1 MADRSATRL
10 LPFFVHHALVLW
22 AILVLVVGATKA
34 QKVARLSL
42 FGASDVGLAFA
53 QDAAVLLF
61 ALALFLGVFAWRSKH
76 RSTLAS
82 ALEVGVHVLVPIF
95 VVLAVF
101 EHAFFLTTGSLLDGT
116 YAAMRLHSI
125 GQDLAIIRSELNAVT
140 VAALVFPF
148 GWSAGVYWWFRR
160 RPAADAAVTSG
171 PPPRLSAKGVG
182 ASAVG
187 LGLLAFG
194 LSFVPVTESA
204 APLQPHFLV
213 GFIESAISK
222 NSNLPRIGRPKR
234 ALPDGPTKLVGN
246 GEGAA
251 KNAILVILESTGA
264 RATSVYVPDVT
275 ENGEATTPALERLA
289 KRGAVVERAYT
300 SVPHTT
306 KALVSLNCGLYPR
319 MSPGTEEAKFGAIPT
334 ECLADLLRQQGFA
347 TGYFQS
353 AEENYERRAD
363 LVREFGFEDFAGKE
377 SLDGTGFDEASYFG
391 WEDDV
396 LVAPT
401 LAWVDKQRA
410 DDKRYFGALLTLTA
424 HHPYAI
430 PRGYEKKAF
439 AKDRARNDYLNAVR
453 YVDRT
458 LEKLVAGL
466 EERGALD
473 DTLII
478 VAGDHGEGFGEHRRF
493 QHDAVIYEEG
503 IHIPM
508 VLAGAGISPGT
519 RIKGL
524 RQNVDVAPTVIE
536 ALGYRPTGGAF
547 DGKSLLS
554 TGGHDAVYVSC
565 HYQNYCM
572 AKIEPR
578 LKTIYHYKKG
588 APELFDLE
596 ADPLEKKN
604 LLGKDPTRRP
614 AVDKDIERM
623 LEVKARNN
631 RRYRERTKSRVE
643 RYVTKTPPD
652 TSNVEH
658 FRPMDIWIDDHTR
671 IIGAAV
677 TPEIEAGDQ
686 VEIITFY
693 AVEKKPRGN
702 WKTFLDVGGPQRMRG
717 DHTPVEGAYPVRKWR
732 AGDFIEDRFVL
743 STRPDTLVGRYYM
756 FTGLK
761 RRKGKAGIARKG
773 SKSGKV
779 VAKDGR
785 IRLPD
790 FRITKPKVDTS
801 KFIFA
806 QAPNI
811 LDDSGKVERIDA
823 TFGDASSPTI
833 RVHAIGIDKDTIKGG
848 LKTTL
853 TYVFEVLAPV
863 GEAQFFVDFDGPTDV
878 KRLLHTPVSGTHPT
892 KAWKVGT
899 FIVDHHEIITHTR
912 HRNGEYRVL
921 LGLKKGADLLD
932 VRAKSRDV
940 DDNRLHVGSYTL
952 AD

>member
-1 MADRSATRL
+1 MADRSASRL
-10 LPFFVHHALVLW
+10 LPHHAHHALVLW
-22 AILVLVVGATKA
+22 ALVVLAVGATKA

-42 FGASDVGLAFA
+42 ASGGDVVLIFA
-53 QDAAVLLF
+53 QDAAILLF
-61 ALALFLGVFAWRSKH
+61 GFVALLGLFAWRSQSK
-76 RSTLAS
+76 APVAK
-82 ALEVGVHVLVPIF
+82 ALEVGAHLLVPAF
-95 VVLAVF
+95 VLLAVL

-116 YAAMRLHSI
+116 YAAMRLQSI
-125 GQDLAIIRSELNAVT
+125 GQDLAIIQSEVNAPM
-140 VAALVFPF
+140 VAAVFFPF
-148 GWSAGVYWWFRR
+148 AWSAGVYWWFRR
-160 RPAADAAVTSG
+160 RPAADVALAKQSSPRVRAKALGIAA
-171 PPPRLSAKGVG
+171 
-182 ASAVG
+182 
-187 LGLLAFG
+187 GLLGAVSFA
-194 LSFVPVTESA
+194 LSFVPTSESA

-213 GFIESAISK
+213 GFVDSALTP
-222 NSNLPRIGRPKR
+222 NANLPRIGRPKR
-234 ALPDGPTKLVGN
+234 ALPDGPTKLSGD
-246 GEGAA
+246 GEGPA

-264 RATSVYVPDVT
+264 RATSVYPPDVT
-275 ENGEATTPALERLA
+275 ENGAPTTPALEKLA
-289 KRGAVVERAYT
+289 QRGAVVERAYT

-306 KALVSLNCGLYPR
+306 KALVSLNCGIYPR

-377 SLDGTGFDEASYFG
+377 SLDGEGFDEASYFG

-410 DDKRYFGALLTLTA
+410 ANKRYFGALLTLTA

-430 PRGYEKKAF
+430 PRGYARQPF
-439 AKDRARNDYLNAVR
+439 AKDRARNDYLNAIR

-466 EERGALD
+466 DARGALD

-508 VLAGAGISPGT
+508 ILAGAGVKAGS
-519 RIKGL
+519 RIGGL
-524 RQNVDVAPTVIE
+524 RQNVDVAPTVLD
-536 ALGYRPTGGAF
+536 ALGFRPTGGTF
-547 DGKSLLS
+547 DGKSLL
-554 TGGHDAVYVSC
+554 TTEGHDAVYVSC

-588 APELFDLE
+588 APELFDVV
-596 ADPLEKKN
+596 ADPLEENN

-614 AVDKDIERM
+614 AVDEDIKRM

-631 RRYRERTKSRVE
+631 RRYSERSKSRVE

-658 FRPMDIWIDDHTR
+658 YRAMDIMIDDHTR
-671 IIGAAV
+671 LIGAAV

-693 AVEKKPRGN
+693 EVKKKPRGP
-702 WKTFLDVGGPQRMRG
+702 WKTFLSVGGPQSMRG

-732 AGDFIEDRFVL
+732 TGDFIEDRFVL

-756 FTGLK
+756 FTGMK
-761 RRKGKAGIARKG
+761 RRKGKPGVARKD
-773 SKSGKV
+773 GKV

-790 FRITKPKVDTS
+790 FRITKPKVDTA
-801 KFIFA
+801 KFIFDQVPA
-806 QAPNI
+806 IVDENPRLQ
-811 LDDSGKVERIDA
+811 RIDA
-823 TFGDASSPTI
+823 TFSSAQGDAI

-863 GEAQFFVDFDGPTDV
+863 GDAQFFVDFDGPTNV
-878 KRLLHTPVSGTHPT
+878 KRLLHTPVSGTHPP

-899 FIVDHHEIITHTR
+899 FVVDHHEIITHTR
-912 HRNGEYRVL
+912 HRNGRYRVL
-921 LGLKKGADLLD
+921 LGLKKGDGLLN
-932 VRAKSRDV
+932 VRAKDRDV
-940 DDNRLHVGSYTL
+940 DANRLHVGTYTL